1 MAYYMQGDKFPK
13 GGRRGMRG
21 RGRGQQYFATRTSD
35 VLDSAVAVDPDDV
48 FIVRLPKNYLGPAP
62 VFKHQVLGGYSLDE
76 DKNLRFDQSSLRFLD
91 RKYLPTH
98 GQLKVNLDLNAGFAK
113 ASRYSGSIEQTF
125 HSFLRWIL
133 SNKEVLMTETTPPRL
148 AADFIGIR
156 NVFSTIMRTQY
167 SPGEI
172 WSIDA
177 VE

>member
-35 VLDSAVAVDPDDV
+35 VLDSAVAADPDDV

-98 GQLKVNLDLNAGFAK
+98 GQLKTG
-113 ASRYSGSIEQTF
+113 G
-125 HSFLRWIL
+125 
-133 SNKEVLMTETTPPRL
+133 
-148 AADFIGIR
+148 
-156 NVFSTIMRTQY
+156 
-167 SPGEI
+167 
-172 WSIDA
+172 
-177 VE
+177 